1 MRSRFELRRS
11 WLAGLALAILAT
23 GNATAA
29 DQAWRTKPAN
39 EWTVDDALE
48 VLRDSDLAHEEDVLI
63 IRGASPFTMDGRL
76 RTRTPRNPFGGWATY
91 IVRWETARPVM
102 QAFERLDD
110 LGQET
115 TALYQGRPPQLP
127 EEYYVITVKS
137 LRLPRSGVDVIERLG
152 EENLLRVTELSRPGL
167 TVKPVRVERS
177 GMGASA
183 AIHFYFP
190 ASADGQ
196 ALLSQNPQEVEFR
209 VKSKRFQLNSKFKLE
224 RQWIPQSRNGN

>member
-1 MRSRFELRRS
+1 MCSRFELRKS
-11 WLAGLALAILAT
+11 LLAGLALAILAT
-23 GNATAA
+23 GSAAAA
-29 DQAWRTKPAN
+29 DKAWRTKPAN

-48 VLRDSDLAHEEDVLI
+48 VLRDSELAHEVDVLMS
-63 IRGASPFTMDGRL
+63 RGASPFTPDGRL
-76 RTRTPRNPFGGWATY
+76 RTGTPRNPFGGWATY
-91 IVRWETARPVM
+91 IVRWEAAKPVF
-102 QAFERLDD
+102 QAFERLDE

-127 EEYYVITVKS
+127 KEYYVITVKS
-137 LRLPRSGVDVIERLG
+137 IRLPRSGVDFIERLG
-152 EENLLRVTELSRPGL
+152 EENLVRVAELSRPGL

-190 ASADGQ
+190 VSVDGD
-196 ALLSQNPQEVEFR
+196 ALLSRNPQEVEFK
-209 VKSKRFQLNSKFKLE
+209 VKSQRFQLNSRFKLE